1 MGNNLFGTD
10 GVRGVA
16 NVYPMDGETAMRLG
30 RAAAHIFRRDG
41 ERRHRIVIGKD
52 TRLSGY
58 LIEFALA
65 SGICSMG
72 VDVTF
77 VGPLPT
83 PGIAFITR
91 GLRADAGIVI
101 SASHNPYMD
110 NGIKFFDS
118 TGHKLPDDIEA
129 AIEDLVASGEIDN
142 IRPTAEEIGSAFRV
156 NDAVGRY
163 VSYLKTAFSAQQDLE
178 RVRMVID
185 CAHGATYKVAPL
197 VFAELG
203 AETIVINDS
212 PDGTNINDACG
223 STHPEGMR
231 EAVRAYRADFGVAF
245 DGDGDRLIMADEN
258 GDIVDGDHIM
268 AIAALTMKERGEL
281 HRDTV
286 VATVMSNLGLEVC
299 LRDHGIA
306 LRRVQ
311 VGDRYVME
319 EMLRDDLNLG
329 GEQSG
334 HIIFRDWNTT
344 GDGVLT
350 ALRVLDICRSTGKPL
365 SELSAVMTDYPQVL
379 RNLRVQSKPPLEE
392 LPEVTAAIADAEA
405 TLGNRGR
412 VLVRYSGTEP
422 KARVMVEGESESTVT
437 RLVDQIAAT
446 LAAAIGRQ

>member
-1 MGNNLFGTD
+1 MVEKIFGTD

-16 NVYPMDGETAMRLG
+16 NVYPMDGETAMRIG
-30 RAAAHIFRRDG
+30 RAAAYIFKKGR

-110 NGIKFFDS
+110 NGIKFFDH
-118 TGHKLPDDIEA
+118 TGHKLADEIEA
-129 AIEDLVASGEIDN
+129 AIEHLVASGEIDN
-142 IRPTAEEIGSAFRV
+142 IRPTAEEVGSAFRV
-156 NDAVGRY
+156 EDAVGRY
-163 VSYLKTAFSAQQDLE
+163 VSYLKTALSAQNDLE
-178 RVRMVID
+178 GLRMVVD
-185 CAHGATYKVAPL
+185 CGNGAAYKVAPA
-197 VFAELG
+197 VFSELG

-231 EAVRAYRADFGVAF
+231 EAVRAYRADLGVAF
-245 DGDGDRLIMADEN
+245 DGDGDRLIMADAHGE
-258 GDIVDGDHIM
+258 IVDGDHIM
-268 AIAALTMKERGEL
+268 AIAAIAMKEKGEL
-281 HRDTV
+281 RGNTV

-299 LRDHGIA
+299 LREHGIT
-306 LRRVQ
+306 LRRAP

-344 GDGVLT
+344 GDAVLT
-350 ALRVLDICRSTGKPL
+350 ALRILDICRTTGRTL
-365 SELSAVMTDYPQVL
+365 ADLSAVMKDYPQVL
-379 RNLRVQSKPPLEE
+379 RNLRVKSKPPLEG
-392 LPEVTAAIADAEA
+392 LPTVTAAIADAQA
-405 TLGNRGR
+405 ALGDRGR

-422 KARVMVEGESESTVT
+422 KARVMVEGEDEVSVAGIA
-437 RLVDQIAAT
+437 DQIAET
-446 LAAAIGRQ
+446 LAAAIG

>member
-1 MGNNLFGTD
+1 MVEKIFGTD

-30 RAAAHIFRRDG
+30 RAAAYIFKKGR

-110 NGIKFFDS
+110 NGIKFFDH

-129 AIEDLVASGEIDN
+129 AIEHLVASGEIDS
-142 IRPTAEEIGSAFRV
+142 IRPTAEEVGSAFRV
-156 NDAVGRY
+156 EDAVGRY
-163 VSYLKTAFSAQQDLE
+163 VSYLKTALSAQNDLE
-178 RVRMVID
+178 GLRMVID
-185 CAHGATYKVAPL
+185 CGNGAAYKVAPA
-197 VFAELG
+197 VFSELG

-223 STHPEGMR
+223 STHPEAMR
-231 EAVRAYRADFGVAF
+231 EAVRAYRADLGVAF
-245 DGDGDRLIMADEN
+245 DGDGDRLIMADAHGE
-258 GDIVDGDHIM
+258 IVDGDHIM
-268 AIAALTMKERGEL
+268 AIAAIAMKEKGEL
-281 HRDTV
+281 RGNTV

-299 LRDHGIA
+299 LRDHGIT
-306 LRRVQ
+306 LRRAP

-319 EMLRDDLNLG
+319 EMLHDDLNLG

-350 ALRVLDICRSTGKPL
+350 ALRILDICRTTGRSL
-365 SELSAVMTDYPQVL
+365 ADLSAVMKDYPQVL
-379 RNLRVQSKPPLEE
+379 RNLSVKTKPPLAE
-392 LPEVTAAIADAEA
+392 LPAVTAAIADAEA
-405 TLGNRGR
+405 ALGDRGR

-422 KARVMVEGESESTVT
+422 KARVMVEGEEEAAVA
-437 RLVDQIAAT
+437 RLADRIAET
-446 LAAAIGRQ
+446 LAAAIG

>member
-1 MGNNLFGTD
+1 MVEKIFGTD

-30 RAAAHIFRRDG
+30 RAAAYIFKKGG

-110 NGIKFFDS
+110 NGIKFFDH
-118 TGHKLPDDIEA
+118 TGHKLADDIEA
-129 AIEDLVASGEIDN
+129 AIEHLVASGEIDS
-142 IRPTAEEIGSAFRV
+142 IRPTAEEVGSAFRV
-156 NDAVGRY
+156 EDAVGRY
-163 VSYLKTAFSAQQDLE
+163 VSYLKTALSAQNDLE
-178 RVRMVID
+178 GLRMVID
-185 CAHGATYKVAPL
+185 CGNGAAYKVAPA
-197 VFAELG
+197 VFSELG

-231 EAVRAYRADFGVAF
+231 EAVRAYRADLGVAF
-245 DGDGDRLIMADEN
+245 DGDGDRLIMADAHGE
-258 GDIVDGDHIM
+258 IVDGDHIM
-268 AIAALTMKERGEL
+268 AIAAIAMKEKGEL
-281 HRDTV
+281 RGDTV

-299 LRDHGIA
+299 LREHGIT
-306 LRRVQ
+306 LRRAP

-350 ALRVLDICRSTGKPL
+350 ALRILDICRTTGRSL
-365 SELSAVMTDYPQVL
+365 ADLSAVMKDYPQVL
-379 RNLRVQSKPPLEE
+379 RNLRVKTKPPLEE
-392 LPEVTAAIADAEA
+392 LPEVLAAIADAEA
-405 TLGNRGR
+405 TLADRGR

-422 KARVMVEGESESTVT
+422 KARVMVEGEDETAVA
-437 RLVDQIAAT
+437 RIADQIAET
-446 LAAAIGRQ
+446 LAAAIG